1 MNRVIDVIGRVTM
14 YFVRVLALEPLVV
27 LPFFLMPEDPAT
39 FQVAGAWELWENR
52 PRQDVH
58 GLRY

>member
-1 MNRVIDVIGRVTM
+1 MNRVTDVTVRVTI
-14 YFVRVLALEPLVV
+14 YFARLLALEPLVA
-27 LPFFLMPEDPAT
+27 LPFSSMPEDLAT
-39 FQVAGAWELWENR
+39 FQFAGAWELWENR